1 MWKRRKHVHDHQWM
15 EAAQVLGVIQ
25 WQDVRLLVVLVGLGA
40 SPEEYRGEGRLWAI
54 IVGVAEEELS
64 PEKGEVEG

>member
-1 MWKRRKHVHDHQWM
+1 VHDHQWT

-25 WQDVRLLVVLVGLGA
+25 CLDVPLLVGLVGRGV
-40 SPEEYRGEGRLWAI
+40 SPEEYRGEGQLWAI